1 MAILWLLLLAAMSAE
16 KSLLLNEI
24 EEEVIELDL
33 NRKGVLLSDLK

>member
-16 KSLLLNEI
+16 KSLLLTEI

-33 NRKGVLLSDLK
+33 NK